1 MAYTSSILY
10 IIVLLAAALI
20 PPLYLLQRVKAMDR
34 IEPEPPALLK
44 KLYLYGIVGAFPVI
58 FLEYLGDSIADMFQ
72 SDPLIYMFIAYF
84 CVPGFIEE
92 GMKYFVVKKTT
103 WKNPAF
109 NYTYDAI
116 VYSVFASLG
125 FASIENIMYVFN
137 YGLGTAIVRAFLSI
151 PAHCCFGVYMGQQ
164 YAKAKEA
171 EMKGEDAKRKTY
183 LRRAY
188 LYAAVLHGTYDFLA
202 MSQNLQIA
210 FYVFFIIFVY
220 FGFMEV
226 KKASASDHPIDTYI
240 HQSEDTFVL

>member
-1 MAYTSSILY
+1 MIASSSIIY

-34 IEPEPPALLK
+34 VEPEPPALLK
-44 KLYLYGIVGAFPVI
+44 KLYFYGILGAIPVI
-58 FLEYLGDSIADMFQ
+58 FLEYIGDSIADMFWNE
-72 SDPLIYMFIAYF
+72 PLLYMFIAYF

-151 PAHCCFGVYMGQQ
+151 PGHCCFGVYMGQQ

-171 EMKGEDAKRKTY
+171 EMKGDSAGKSKY

-188 LYAAVLHGTYDFLA
+188 LYAAALHGTYDFLA
-202 MSQNLQIA
+202 MTEDLQIA
-210 FYVFFIIFVY
+210 FYVFFIIFAY
-220 FGFMEV
+220 FGFREV
-226 KKASASDHPIDTYI
+226 KKASANDHPIDSYV
-240 HQSEDTFVL
+240 HQTEDTFVL